1 MDIIYAI
8 GEAVFISFIVG
19 CIVGAT
25 VALHLSA
32 RKEAALHKQQD
43 AI

>member
-8 GEAVFISFIVG
+8 GEAVFISFILG
-19 CIVGAT
+19 CILGAV

-32 RKEAALHKQQD
+32 KKEAAIRKQEKVV
-43 AI
+43 